1 MGGTIKAYA
10 WAWNLA
16 KKEAAYGVQVADADI
31 AAGSWLEIDDFAP
44 AKVEKTYRT
53 NANRINGARGKTLRQ
68 LKGRMG
74 SIPRKSDASV
84 EVITSLLG
92 LGTGNVS
99 SSGGGDPYTHTIK
112 FPTLCGL
119 KPPSTSIIEGII
131 CAGLTSGY
139 KLYRGVVVD
148 QITIECGGG
157 QDEVKLTYTLKH
169 DGSETTKSSFSFPA
183 AIAPLTSLIGAM
195 VKLEIGLSGGSWT
208 DITTRLLSWKVT
220 VNFGPQPSKAAN
232 NSVYVSSYK
241 YSNGN
246 PHVDFDFT
254 ISGDKS
260 STEWGYSDADTLLQ
274 LRLTLDSGLTPAR
287 SVVMLMDQTYIIA
300 DEGSD
305 DLEPTLVCKTDE
317 LDVVAD
323 TGPAIFTCKTGVAAY
338 LVASP

>member
-1 MGGTIKAYA
+1 MRRRARRSQA
-10 WAWNLA
+10 HLHA
-16 KKEAAYGVQVADADI
+16 EARRLG
-31 AAGSWLEIDDFAP
+31 DD
-44 AKVEKTYRT
+44 EKLVLLPCRYR
-53 NANRINGARGKTLRQ
+53 
-68 LKGRMG
+68 
-74 SIPRKSDASV
+74 
-84 EVITSLLG
+84 
-92 LGTGNVS
+92 
-99 SSGGGDPYTHTIK
+99 
-112 FPTLCGL
+112 
-119 KPPSTSIIEGII
+119 PP
-131 CAGLTSGY
+131 
-139 KLYRGVVVD
+139 
-148 QITIECGGG
+148 
-157 QDEVKLTYTLKH
+157 LTYFDRRRTW
-169 DGSETTKSSFSFPA
+169 SSF
-183 AIAPLTSLIGAM
+183 
-195 VKLEIGLSGGSWT
+195 EIGLSGGSWT